1 VGLGGFTYSCT
12 WSTWSQ
18 TPELHQEIETQSTTT
33 VSGVFCWLS
42 KDPIG
47 ISGGLNQYVFCGN
60 NPVNFTDPYGLFQ
73 AGMFWRGVAGAGVSV
88 IGMVAGAAATPT
100 GALTGPGAALA
111 YVSAYSFGANVGN
124 IVNAFRDVPEPSPTG
139 PVGTVA
145 TLATDNRTV
154 QTAANITD
162 AVIPLVLA
170 GRIEWSRLP
179 TQPGG
184 LPGSLPGTLQRVP
197 MNPSVAYPALRAYEY
212 GYLGL
217 QGYDYLIDPALDA
230 LNNPHNDDP
239 CK

>member
-1 VGLGGFTYSCT
+1 M
-12 WSTWSQ
+12 
-18 TPELHQEIETQSTTT
+18 TTAAEGRNGIIRWYDPVT
-33 VSGVFCWLS
+33 GRFIS

-47 ISGGLNQYVFCGN
+47 ISGGLNEYVFCGN
-60 NPVNFTDPYGLFQ
+60 NPVNFVDPFGLVAWGQ
-73 AGMFWRGVAGAGVSV
+73 VGRGVAGAGVSV
-88 IGMVAGAAATPT
+88 IGMVAGVAATPT

-124 IVNAFRDVPEPSPTG
+124 IINGFRDVPASPTG

-145 TLATDNRTV
+145 TLATDNRNV
-154 QTAANITD
+154 QTAANIAD
-162 AVIPLVLA
+162 AVIPLVIA

-184 LPGSLPGTLQRVP
+184 LPGTLPGTLQRVP

-230 LNNPHNDDP
+230 LNDRYNDDP